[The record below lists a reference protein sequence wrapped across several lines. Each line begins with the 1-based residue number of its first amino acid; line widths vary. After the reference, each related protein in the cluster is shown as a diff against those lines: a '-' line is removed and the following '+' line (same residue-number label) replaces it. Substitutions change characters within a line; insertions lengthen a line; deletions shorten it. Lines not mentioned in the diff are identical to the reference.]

1 MSVQTSEL
9 RGTVGIVRCLY
20 ILPVGVE
27 DTIFAAA
34 VFRGFPKEHC
44 AVEFQWISCG
54 TMHMC
59 VVLNNVLEFK
69 MQHVQHPVGRATYTA
84 DKSSV
89 AHVVSGLFWHIG
101 GGHCQKYAKH
111 CCWKVPCQT
120 FCRCFLRAAARVPDG
135 RTSSKVV
142 STPNHPLAKHTSA
155 VLVDRWGGARQNI
168 FHVPWMKIEM
178 RWGREVSQP
187 DTCVESRENIM
198 SHAGSLYIL

>member
-9 RGTVGIVRCLY
+9 RGTLGIVRCLY

-27 DTIFAAA
+27 ATIFAAA

-101 GGHCQKYAKH
+101 GGTAKSMPNIVVERSH
-111 CCWKVPCQT
+111 AKRFVVV
-120 FCRCFLRAAARVPDG
+120 FCERQREFRTEEPAARWFPPRTTPLRNTQAPFWLIDEAARV
-135 RTSSKVV
+135 K
-142 STPNHPLAKHTSA
+142 
-155 VLVDRWGGARQNI
+155 I
-168 FHVPWMKIEM
+168 FFMFHGW
-178 RWGREVSQP
+178 R
-187 DTCVESRENIM
+187 
-198 SHAGSLYIL
+198 